1 MGPATATWLPGL
13 DVVRAAA
20 IVLVVFAHGRVLL
33 PRGTALDQ
41 PWLAPAHW
49 GIELFFAL
57 SGYLIVS
64 QLVAVLAGGS
74 WHGLR
79 VFCWKRF
86 LRTMPVY
93 WIMLAL
99 LSLMLPAEIRFQ
111 VWLREALFLRT
122 FPVLSNGV
130 DPLLA
135 VNWSLAVEEM
145 SYVLLAL
152 LTAALLRYR
161 HLWRGVG
168 LSERAVLTG
177 LMLLLIGIGLASR
190 AWAVNQG
197 FSLDQ
202 LKFSAVL
209 HVDALAY
216 GGLARLW
223 AGGQSA
229 RPGAMA
235 GTPWLLGV
243 ALLPITAWIG
253 FVVRAP
259 YLLEGQRSTD
269 LLTHSCMAYGISRI
283 VAAGLVLAVAAV
295 PPAAFTKNRLW
306 VSLIST
312 TAAAS
317 YSTYLL
323 HQVLVLQW
331 ARQLKNQAPG
341 LSGELFM
348 LYLLLSLALG
358 YLSYQVLERPWIKLR
373 QRLTV

>member
-1 MGPATATWLPGL
+1 M
-13 DVVRAAA
+13 
-20 IVLVVFAHGRVLL
+20 VVFAHGRVLL
-33 PRGTALDQ
+33 PRGITLDQ

-49 GIELFFAL
+49 GLELFFAL

-64 QLVAVLAGGS
+64 QLMAVLARDS
-74 WHGLR
+74 WQGLR

-93 WIMLAL
+93 WMMLGL
-99 LSLMLPAEIRFQ
+99 LSLMLPAEIRVQ

-122 FPVLSNGV
+122 FPVLSNGI
-130 DPLLA
+130 DALLP

-145 SYVLLAL
+145 SYILLAL
-152 LTAALLRYR
+152 LTAALLRSR
-161 HLWRGVG
+161 PLWRGVG
-168 LSERAVLTG
+168 LSERAVLSG
-177 LMLLLIGIGLASR
+177 LMLLLIGIGVASR
-190 AWAVNQG
+190 AWAVKQG
-197 FSLDQ
+197 YSLDQ

-223 AGGQSA
+223 AGGQSG
-229 RPGAMA
+229 RLGAMVVP
-235 GTPWLLGV
+235 PWLLGV

-259 YLLEGQRSTD
+259 YLLAGQRSTD
-269 LLTHSCMAYGISRI
+269 LLTHSWMAYGVSRI
-283 VAAGLVLAVAAV
+283 VAAGLVVAVAAV
-295 PPAAFTKNRLW
+295 PAAAFTKNRLW

-323 HQVLVLQW
+323 HQVLVLKW
-331 ARQLKNQAPG
+331 ARQLKYQVPS
-341 LSGELFM
+341 LSGELFI
-348 LYLLLSLALG
+348 LYLLLSLVLG

-373 QRLTV
+373 KRLAM